1 MPNVHKSVIVEFTC
15 EQMYSL
21 VTDVRSYPNFIK
33 TCTSSRVNE
42 IHDDGYT
49 ATLDFNYKGIR
60 KSFTTRNTATPF
72 SEISMSLVS
81 GPFKELNGKWKFS
94 ALGDLA
100 CRIEFELAY
109 VFQSRLIEKVS
120 APLMQHI
127 SETMVNSFYEEA
139 QRKYGRQ
146 S

>member
-21 VTDVRSYPNFIK
+21 VTDVRSYPDFIK
-33 TCTSSRVNE
+33 TCSSSRINE
-42 IHDDGYT
+42 FHDDGYT

-60 KSFTTRNTATPF
+60 KSFTTRNTVMPF
-72 SEISMSLVS
+72 SEISMALVS
-81 GPFKELNGKWKFS
+81 GPFKELNGKWKFTG
-94 ALGDLA
+94 LGELA
-100 CRIEFELAY
+100 CKIEFELTYEFKSAL
-109 VFQSRLIEKVS
+109 VEKVS
-120 APLMQHI
+120 APLMKHI